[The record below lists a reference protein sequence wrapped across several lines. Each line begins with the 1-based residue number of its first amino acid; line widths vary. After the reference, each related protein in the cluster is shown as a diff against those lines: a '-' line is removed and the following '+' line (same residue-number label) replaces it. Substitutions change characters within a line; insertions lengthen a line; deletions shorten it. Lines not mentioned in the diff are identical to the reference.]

1 MRAVVQRVNYSYV
14 DVEGDTV
21 GRIGKGYMVLLGA
34 MEGDTETDADYII
47 KKVSGLRVFEDE
59 NDKMNLSV
67 GDVGGSVLL
76 VSQFTLAGDARHG
89 NRPSFSGA
97 LELLQS
103 EGFQQVVNG
112 IDAEALDGILRIGCG
127 KDDQW
132 RDGQRLDE
140 VHAVQVGHV
149 DVAEDGIHRVL
160 FQELSCLQCT
170 LALGSQFQEGYFAYV
185 GYYLLER

>member
-47 KKVSGLRVFEDE
+47 KKVAGLRVFEDE

-97 LELLQS
+97 LEPESARKLCDYVADGLKKLGIPVQTGVFRAHMEVTLLNDGPVTILLDS
-103 EGFQQVVNG
+103 RKGF
-112 IDAEALDGILRIGCG
+112 
-127 KDDQW
+127 
-132 RDGQRLDE
+132 
-140 VHAVQVGHV
+140 
-149 DVAEDGIHRVL
+149 
-160 FQELSCLQCT
+160 
-170 LALGSQFQEGYFAYV
+170 
-185 GYYLLER
+185 